1 MGSSYA
7 RCGMTRKT
15 ILVVEDDPL
24 VRQSL
29 RAALEGEYDV
39 LTAKDGVEGLRRFD
53 RYQDQVSLIITDL
66 RMPRLGGEILVEWVR
81 RVNPS
86 LPVIVMT
93 GWTEGVDLDELRGKP
108 NIAMLW
114 KPFEFEQLMNLMAS
128 FTV

>member
-1 MGSSYA
+1 MSSSA
-7 RCGMTRKT
+7 RRGMTKKT

-29 RAALEGEYDV
+29 RPALEGEYEV

-53 RYQDQVSLIITDL
+53 RYQDQISLIVTDL
-66 RMPRLGGEILVEWVR
+66 RMPRLGGELLVEWVR

-93 GWTEGVDLDELRGKP
+93 GWAEGVDLYELRGKP
-108 NIAMLW
+108 NVALLW
-114 KPFEFEQLMNLMAS
+114 KPFEFEQLMELMAS
-128 FTV
+128 FAV